1 MKTEIRIFLIY
12 KHGGEWIMIINN
24 SAISFSSERSYIGYK
39 SVETE
44 TIEQRADEA
53 VKLDLSDEGKSMLE
67 QLRDFKNEEKLQNEQ
82 KQKENQQR
90 AFVSLKEMLD
100 KQKVNNEE
108 LYEVPKE
115 DDYRIML
122 MKKLIES
129 FRKLNGQKPLKDY
142 EECSGKGVKNSA
154 LRIKLQSNS
163 SLSFGASS
171 MTVVAGGNAG
181 SGNVLGGTQWTKTTV
196 VSTFELEVENTAF
209 EGTGFVRTSD
219 GRDIAFNVTLE
230 MSRAFCQTTESKI
243 VEDYFVR
250 VCDPLVINVNSINP
264 SVTDQKF
271 MFDIDSDGHE
281 ESISFAGEG
290 SGFLALD
297 KNGDG
302 IINDGSELFGTKSG
316 DGFKDLAQYDEDG
329 NGFID
334 DGDRVFKNLKVWML
348 DDKGDKQLISAKDLG
363 IGALYLGNADTQ
375 FSLNDSEQNTN
386 GYVRKTGIYI
396 MEDGNVGTMNHIDLT
411 L

>member
-1 MKTEIRIFLIY
+1 
-12 KHGGEWIMIINN
+12 MIINS
-24 SAISFSSERSYIGYK
+24 SAINLSSERSYLSYK
-39 SVETE
+39 SVESE

-53 VKLDLSDEGKSMLE
+53 AKLDLSKEGKSMLE
-67 QLRDFKNEEKLQNEQ
+67 QLKDFKENEKLQNEQ
-82 KQKENQQR
+82 RQKENQQKS
-90 AFVSLKEMLD
+90 FVSLKEMLD
-100 KQKVNNEE
+100 KQNVNNEE
-108 LYEVPKE
+108 QYEVPQE

-129 FRKLNGQKPLKDY
+129 FRKLHGMKNFKVEEDCGNKASKSGGLK
-142 EECSGKGVKNSA
+142 VKLQGNSA
-154 LRIKLQSNS
+154 FGFNASSTTIAVGGSGSVS
-163 SLSFGASS
+163 SL
-171 MTVVAGGNAG
+171 GNG
-181 SGNVLGGTQWTKTTV
+181 TLGGTQWTKTTV

-209 EGTGFVRTSD
+209 EGTGIVRTAD

-250 VCDPLVINVNSINP
+250 VCDPLVINVDSINP

-271 MFDIDSDGHE
+271 MFDIDSDGKE
-281 ESISFAGEG
+281 ESISFAGAG

-302 IINDGSELFGTKSG
+302 IINDGSELFGTQSG

-334 DGDRVFKNLKVWML
+334 DGDSIFKDLKVWML
-348 DDKGDKQLISAKDLG
+348 DDKGNKKLISAKELG
-363 IGALYLGNADTQ
+363 IGALYTGSADTQ
-375 FSLNDSEQNTN
+375 FSLNDSQQNTN
-386 GYVRKTGIYI
+386 GYVRKTGVYI
-396 MEDGNVGTMNHIDLT
+396 MENGDVGTMNHIDLA